1 MGTST
6 LALPW
11 LGCVCPIPRALG
23 YTCELI
29 PFFPG
34 LHVLVRGW
42 AGAAGVG
49 ATLLSWLCFLP
60 SVHKWAHAGSG
71 SLFPGSWQAPAELVQ
86 LFPKC
91 V

>member
-6 LALPW
+6 LV
-11 LGCVCPIPRALG
+11 GGICPIPRALG

-34 LHVLVRGW
+34 LHALVRGW

-49 ATLLSWLCFLP
+49 ATLLLAVLL
-60 SVHKWAHAGSG
+60 A
-71 SLFPGSWQAPAELVQ
+71 
-86 LFPKC
+86 KC
-91 V
+91 S

>member
-6 LALPW
+6 LV
-11 LGCVCPIPRALG
+11 GGMCPIPRALG

-34 LHVLVRGW
+34 LHALVRGW

-49 ATLLSWLCFLP
+49 ATLLLAVLL
-60 SVHKWAHAGSG
+60 A
-71 SLFPGSWQAPAELVQ
+71 
-86 LFPKC
+86 KC
-91 V
+91 S